1 MAGTARSAS
10 WYKRGMAAGD
20 GSADREPLV
29 EGYDELVPLGRGGFA
44 TVYRARQHRFDRTVA
59 LKVLDLERPDE
70 EDRRRFDREC
80 RAVGALSWHPNI
92 VVVHDSGL
100 TSDGRL
106 YLAMEYL
113 AEGSL
118 ASRVRAE
125 GPLPWAEA
133 LPVGVELAG
142 ALEVAHRAGTLHRD
156 LKPDN
161 VLIGP
166 FGEAKLADFGIAAV
180 DGRTVTATGHGALT
194 VLYAAP
200 EILQGGRASVRTEVY
215 GLASTLYALLAA
227 RAAHAR
233 DHDESIA
240 AVVLRACS
248 QPAPDLAERG
258 VPGDLAV
265 VVAAGMAID
274 PDDRPETAAELGRAL
289 QEVEAAHGL
298 TVTALRTEPG
308 GRRRVAPRVTPRR
321 VPRRGGTVPRRW
333 PRRRAWLRGG
343 ARARRPEHHR
353 VDHEDQH
360 VDDVHHRPAECLV
373 GRRGRHPA
381 GRGLAG
387 RRRGGGG
394 SGRRGGR
401 GGRVVRLVDRRGDR
415 VVGQLPVVQLRHR

>member
-180 DGRTVTATGHGALT
+180 DGGTVTATGHGALT

-308 GRRRVAPRVTPRR
+308 GRRAAPRRAPGDAAPSAEARGDGAPTVAAPTRVAPRWCSSPPPRAPPRRPRGPARRRRPPPPRR
-321 VPRRGGTVPRRW
+321 VPRRPTRPPPCWSRPGWPATRRRRERSPRRPW
-333 PRRRAWLRGG
+333 WTSCSPRRPPG
-343 ARARRPEHHR
+343 
-353 VDHEDQH
+353 
-360 VDDVHHRPAECLV
+360 
-373 GRRGRHPA
+373 
-381 GRGLAG
+381 
-387 RRRGGGG
+387 
-394 SGRRGGR
+394 
-401 GGRVVRLVDRRGDR
+401 
-415 VVGQLPVVQLRHR
+415 